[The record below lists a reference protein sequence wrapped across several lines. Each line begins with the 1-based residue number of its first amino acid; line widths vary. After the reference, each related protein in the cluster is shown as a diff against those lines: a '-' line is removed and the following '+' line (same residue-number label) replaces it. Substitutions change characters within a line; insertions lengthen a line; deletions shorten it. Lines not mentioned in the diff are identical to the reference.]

1 MMVRAA
7 WVLIGIV
14 LCGAVRAADPE
25 SFVHPVRGYML
36 NVPTGARIG
45 HRSRGADVEIRSDA
59 GWAVVVESQRSDA
72 TMGISESAAR
82 LEDLYLGSGRPW
94 TRKLD
99 QGASVVAGLPAFD
112 AVYDG
117 FGTRFRVVIA
127 RGPANEYLFI
137 LRAPPDRFAD
147 AMADFRGLLRNF
159 RPGPKDFVGN
169 GETFLRQA
177 SVPPSILRLR
187 ESPTRLAAGAAP
199 DPEPAPDSERDQVP
213 ATPSGNVAAAEE
225 ESPETAPEPPEAD
238 PEDAA
243 EAVEGGEIAG
253 EEAEKAPTQLAA
265 LPPVEAKLAVPEFTE
280 PRLGYRISYMPGWVY
295 EMPSDLSVMFSGA
308 DDTDAYW
315 ATVSIQNVA
324 PPEAESTMHAV
335 AKIVDQIQAQFAAQA
350 PDVVFDSAGPYV
362 YRREGAF
369 LLGREFFADYDQN
382 GVRFRQWSIV
392 LPRPKGR
399 VAHIW
404 TYRAPAGR
412 FDVYLPIAEA
422 MLRTWTIE
430 DEQRRRG

>member
-7 WVLIGIV
+7 WVLIGIL
-14 LCGAVRAADPE
+14 LCGAVRAAVPE
-25 SFVHPVRGYML
+25 SFVHPVRGYVL
-36 NVPTGARIG
+36 DVPSGARIE
-45 HRSRGADVEIRSDA
+45 HRSQGADVEVRSDA
-59 GWAVVVESQRSDA
+59 GWAVVVESQNAAA
-72 TMGISESAAR
+72 TMGMSESAAR
-82 LEDLYLGSGRPW
+82 LEDLYLGTGRPW

-99 QGASVVAGLPAFD
+99 QGASVIAGLPAFD

-127 RGPANEYLFI
+127 RGATNEYLFI

-147 AMADFRGLLRNF
+147 AMPDFRALLRGF

-177 SVPPSILRLR
+177 AIPPPVLRLR
-187 ESPTRLAAGAAP
+187 ESPTQLAAGLESAPETETPPEEPAKSGAEPPAEAPNAQAAP
-199 DPEPAPDSERDQVP
+199 EAPKAETDSEPEAQPD
-213 ATPSGNVAAAEE
+213 AAEE
-225 ESPETAPEPPEAD
+225 ET
-238 PEDAA
+238 
-243 EAVEGGEIAG
+243 AG
-253 EEAEKAPTQLAA
+253 ESPTQLAA
-265 LPPVEAKLAVPEFTE
+265 LPPAETKLAVPEFTE
-280 PRLGYRISYMPGWVY
+280 PRLGYRISYMPGWIY
-295 EMPSDLSVMFSGA
+295 EMPSDLSVMFSGT

-335 AKIVDQIQAQFAAQA
+335 AKIVDQIQMQFAAQA

-362 YRREGAF
+362 YKREGVF
-369 LLGREFFADYDQN
+369 LLGREFFADYDQD

-392 LPRPKGR
+392 LPRPSGR

-404 TYRAPAGR
+404 TYRAPFGR

-430 DEQRRRG
+430 DEKRRRG